1 LSSFGGGGG
10 GSFFGGGVSFFGGGV
25 SFFGGG
31 GGGGG
36 GKISMHKMELP
47 PLQRIFRIIFSGQQQ
62 TTVIVTV
69 FFFSSK
75 IWSCISIVHKSQH
88 HIQTQS
94 FFFLALSIDGQPYQ
108 ITTTFTHTQKYT
120 KKKRL
125 LREGKRETH
134 EGIYIE
140 LSSPSCSNEGT
151 EDQPSATFLLSPLK
165 VLKL

>member
-1 LSSFGGGGG
+1 LSFGF
-10 GSFFGGGVSFFGGGV
+10 SFGFSTFW
-25 SFFGGG
+25 GGG

-69 FFFSSK
+69 FFSWLK
-75 IWSCISIVHKSQH
+75 IWSCISIVHRSQH
-88 HIQTQS
+88 HIETQS
-94 FFFLALSIDGQPYQ
+94 SFFLALLIDGQPCQ
-108 ITTTFTHTQKYT
+108 ITTTFTHTHKKYT
-120 KKKRL
+120 QKKRL

-140 LSSPSCSNEGT
+140 LSSPSCSSEGT

-165 VLKL
+165 ALKF